1 MKNKSFSQKNETGR
15 EANTIVQSPYII
27 QCDYSTYCITSAYK
41 KMQIT
46 SFLCFL
52 DSLRPTRSHA
62 QTNQNTG
69 APSLLGSDRGL
80 IWTYMAN
87 AVTATSPAELSKK
100 RSVCE
105 PVGMT
110 HCVPTGAA
118 RTGKTVSEEIV
129 SKNRCQQ
136 NMYMDN
142 LY

>member
-1 MKNKSFSQKNETGR
+1 M
-15 EANTIVQSPYII
+15 
-27 QCDYSTYCITSAYK
+27 
-41 KMQIT
+41 
-46 SFLCFL
+46 
-52 DSLRPTRSHA
+52 SHA
-62 QTNQNTG
+62 RSDQNTG
-69 APSLLGSDRGL
+69 ASSLLGSDRGL
-80 IWTYMAN
+80 IWTYTAN
-87 AVTATSPAELSKK
+87 AVTASKK

-105 PVGMT
+105 PVGMA

>member
-1 MKNKSFSQKNETGR
+1 M
-15 EANTIVQSPYII
+15 
-27 QCDYSTYCITSAYK
+27 
-41 KMQIT
+41 
-46 SFLCFL
+46 
-52 DSLRPTRSHA
+52 SHA
-62 QTNQNTG
+62 RPNQSTG
-69 APSLLGSDRGL
+69 ASSLLGSDRGL

-105 PVGMT
+105 PVGMA

-136 NMYMDN
+136 NLYMDN